1 MGLLGT
7 LAPLLFAAIY
17 LLAFTITPVVLARQ
31 LYIGKTT
38 TKLIKIFG
46 TIPIGFVLLRGLLQ
60 FIKFFLEWRVCFLS
74 TYQIFEYDQIFQ
86 LKKTINVFNSIDTVI
101 SIILIAVGFL
111 PIISWII
118 LFVDMIKDKC
128 FSSKNEAIPPFVQIS
143 IYAIEFISLFL
154 PITNHYG
161 LFDSRNNS
169 FFDLF
174 KYSYAKFLNGII
186 QDGIIQD
193 GIIDTTFITMILFI
207 TMFFIIIIGIILNI
221 IFRDLRKTILYDLL
235 AQFIYL
241 IIILA
246 TSQDLMDEMSLC
258 FLAMYIL
265 SILSNIYVVVI
276 YSWSIEKT
284 HQNTMKSTNYGQL

>member
-60 FIKFFLEWRVCFLS
+60 FIKFFLEWRVRFLS

-101 SIILIAVGFL
+101 SIMLIAVGFL

-161 LFDSRNNS
+161 LFDSRDNS

-174 KYSYAKFLNGII
+174 KYSYIKYQNGII
-186 QDGIIQD
+186 DV
-193 GIIDTTFITMILFI
+193 TFIIFVIMIS
-207 TMFFIIIIGIILNI
+207 IIIIGIILNI
-221 IFRDLRKTILYDLL
+221 IFRDSRKTILYDLL

-241 IIILA
+241 SIILA
-246 TSQDLMDEMSLC
+246 TSQVLMDEMSL
-258 FLAMYIL
+258 FFFAMYIL
-265 SILSNIYVVVI
+265 SILSNIFVVVI
-276 YSWSIEKT
+276 NSWSIEKT
-284 HQNTMKSTNYGQL
+284 HQNTIKSTN

>member
-1 MGLLGT
+1 
-7 LAPLLFAAIY
+7 
-17 LLAFTITPVVLARQ
+17 
-31 LYIGKTT
+31 
-38 TKLIKIFG
+38 
-46 TIPIGFVLLRGLLQ
+46 
-60 FIKFFLEWRVCFLS
+60 
-74 TYQIFEYDQIFQ
+74 
-86 LKKTINVFNSIDTVI
+86 
-101 SIILIAVGFL
+101 
-111 PIISWII
+111 
-118 LFVDMIKDKC
+118 MIKDKC

-276 YSWSIEKT
+276 NSWSIEKT

>member
-31 LYIGKTT
+31 LYIGKAT

-46 TIPIGFVLLRGLLQ
+46 TIPISFVLLRGLLQ
-60 FIKFFLEWRVCFLS
+60 FIKFFLEWRVRFLS
-74 TYQIFEYDQIFQ
+74 TYQ
-86 LKKTINVFNSIDTVI
+86 INVFNSIDTVI
-101 SIILIAVGFL
+101 SIMLIAVGFL

-174 KYSYAKFLNGII
+174 KYSYAKFLN
-186 QDGIIQD
+186 GIIQD

-276 YSWSIEKT
+276 NSWSIEKT

>member
-31 LYIGKTT
+31 LYIGKAT

-60 FIKFFLEWRVCFLS
+60 FIKFFLEWRVRFLS
-74 TYQIFEYDQIFQ
+74 TYQ
-86 LKKTINVFNSIDTVI
+86 INVFNSIDTVI
-101 SIILIAVGFL
+101 SIMLIAVGFL

-174 KYSYAKFLNGII
+174 KYSYAKFLN
-186 QDGIIQD
+186 GIIQD

-276 YSWSIEKT
+276 NSWSIEKT

>member
-60 FIKFFLEWRVCFLS
+60 FIKFFLEL
-74 TYQIFEYDQIFQ
+74 FEYDQIFQ

-101 SIILIAVGFL
+101 SIMLIAVGFL

-186 QDGIIQD
+186 QDGII
-193 GIIDTTFITMILFI
+193 DTTFITMILFI

-246 TSQDLMDEMSLC
+246 TSQDLMDDMSLC

-276 YSWSIEKT
+276 NSWSIEKT

>member
-17 LLAFTITPVVLARQ
+17 LLAFTITPIVLARQ
-31 LYIGKTT
+31 LYTSKTI
-38 TKLIKIFG
+38 TKLIKILG

-60 FIKFFLEWRVCFLS
+60 FIKFFFEWGARLLNA
-74 TYQIFEYDQIFQ
+74 Q
-86 LKKTINVFNSIDTVI
+86 LTETINAFNSIDKVL
-101 SIILIAVGFL
+101 SIMLIASGFL

-118 LFVDMIKDKC
+118 LFVYMIKDKC
-128 FSSKNEAIPPFVQIS
+128 FSSKNEAIPPLVQIS

-161 LFDSRNNS
+161 VFDSRNNS

-174 KYSYAKFLNGII
+174 KYSYAKSLNGII
-186 QDGIIQD
+186 QGGMIDATFIIN
-193 GIIDTTFITMILFI
+193 IILFITMIL
-207 TMFFIIIIGIILNI
+207 IIIIGIILNI

-241 IIILA
+241 IIILS

-258 FLAMYIL
+258 FFAMYIL

-276 YSWSIEKT
+276 NSWSIEK
-284 HQNTMKSTNYGQL
+284 NTKIQ

>member
-60 FIKFFLEWRVCFLS
+60 FIKFFLEL
-74 TYQIFEYDQIFQ
+74 FEYDQIFQ

-101 SIILIAVGFL
+101 SIMLIAVGFL

-246 TSQDLMDEMSLC
+246 TSQDLMDDMSLC

-276 YSWSIEKT
+276 NSWSIEKT

>member
-60 FIKFFLEWRVCFLS
+60 FIKFFLEWRVRFLS
-74 TYQIFEYDQIFQ
+74 TYQ
-86 LKKTINVFNSIDTVI
+86 INVFNSIDTVI
-101 SIILIAVGFL
+101 SIMLIAVGFL

-174 KYSYAKFLNGII
+174 KYSYAKFLN
-186 QDGIIQD
+186 GIIQD

-276 YSWSIEKT
+276 NSWSIEKT

>member
-60 FIKFFLEWRVCFLS
+60 FIKFFLEWRVRFLS
-74 TYQIFEYDQIFQ
+74 TYQ
-86 LKKTINVFNSIDTVI
+86 INVFNSIDTVI
-101 SIILIAVGFL
+101 SIMLIAVGFL

-186 QDGIIQD
+186 QDGII
-193 GIIDTTFITMILFI
+193 DTTFITMILFI

-221 IFRDLRKTILYDLL
+221 IFRDLRTTILYDLL

-276 YSWSIEKT
+276 NSWSIEKT